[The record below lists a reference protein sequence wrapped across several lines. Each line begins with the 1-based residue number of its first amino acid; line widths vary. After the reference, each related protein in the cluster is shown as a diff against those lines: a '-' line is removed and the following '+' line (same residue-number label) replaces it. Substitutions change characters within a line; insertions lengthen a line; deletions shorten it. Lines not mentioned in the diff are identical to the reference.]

1 MPGTAKT
8 ESQGISTQVL
18 VILVFVVILVLLVII
33 LLVVLQK
40 CSRKKRET
48 PEAPVI
54 EDNNY
59 YGVKYEDYYE
69 DRDTEVVDLNDYYEY

>member
-1 MPGTAKT
+1 M
-8 ESQGISTQVL
+8 
-18 VILVFVVILVLLVII
+18 II

-40 CSRKKRET
+40 YLRKKRET